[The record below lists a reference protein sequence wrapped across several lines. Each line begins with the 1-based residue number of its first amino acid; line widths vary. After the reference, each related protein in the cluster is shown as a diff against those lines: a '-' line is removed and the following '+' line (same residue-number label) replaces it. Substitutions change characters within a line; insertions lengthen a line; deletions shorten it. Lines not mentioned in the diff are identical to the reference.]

1 MDADEIRKLSTAA
14 ERTAAAMSGFDRDAW
29 QTMAE
34 QWTILARLRE
44 GLKSAPKTVSPSAGQ
59 LRAFSAMR
67 RA

>member
-14 ERTAAAMSGFDRDAW
+14 ERTAAGMSGFDRDAW

-44 GLKSAPKTVSPSAGQ
+44 GLQPPEKSPPRKPVG
-59 LRAFSAMR
+59 
-67 RA
+67 

>member
-29 QTMAE
+29 QAMAE

-44 GLKSAPKTVSPSAGQ
+44 GLHSREKPPSRPSG
-59 LRAFSAMR
+59 S
-67 RA
+67 

>member
-14 ERTAAAMSGFDRDAW
+14 ERTAAAMSGFDRDVW

-44 GLKSAPKTVSPSAGQ
+44 GLHPPEKPPPCG
-59 LRAFSAMR
+59 RD
-67 RA
+67 